1 MNKWAPIA
9 PTKSGGTKGA
19 AGPSPSSASSAGG
32 MLSSFGA
39 VLKPSK
45 AGPSTSAAARARAGR
60 SGPRVG
66 RWPEDIIVR
75 IVAFLPVH
83 DVPAFARANRALARI
98 ARDEG
103 TWEARCRVLG
113 ISEPGEKRTV

>member
-9 PTKSGGTKGA
+9 PSKPGSAGSGKATPPA
-19 AGPSPSSASSAGG
+19 AGG

-66 RWPEDIIVR
+66 RWPEDIMVR
-75 IVAFLPVH
+75 IVGFLPVN

-103 TWEARCRVLG
+103 TWAARCRELG
-113 ISEPGEKRTV
+113 ITEPGE